1 MVIGLD
7 VGEKRI
13 GVACGDTEVKMAFPL
28 PPIANDEQAIT
39 NISKVIRSNHA
50 DTVIIGLPRNA
61 SGEET
66 AQSAYARNFAEQ
78 MTGIDNVKVVM
89 QDESLTSVIAEDNLR
104 ARKDFKESMLR
115 DGTLDSEAASLIVT
129 DFLEGENHNNV

>member
-28 PPIANDEQAIT
+28 PPIANDERAIT
-39 NISKVIRSNHA
+39 NISKVIRGNHA
-50 DTVIIGLPRNA
+50 DTVVIGLPRNA

-66 AQSAYARNFAEQ
+66 AQSVYARNFAGQ
-78 MTGIDNVKVVM
+78 ITGIDNVKVVM

-104 ARKDFKESMLR
+104 SRKDFKESMLR